1 MNAPLSRSRVL
12 SLVAAGQVFRAS
24 AARAQAG
31 TIRLGSSTQGDSY
44 FQAFYAVEAGF
55 FQRAGLRVELTTFT
69 TAGAIAT
76 ALAGGALDVA
86 WVDPI
91 LVANA
96 FIHGVPWAF
105 FAGGGLYST
114 DAPTTV
120 LCGATNSPIRS
131 GKDLEGKTL
140 AVVSLNSI
148 SSLGVMA
155 WIESTGGDLSK
166 IKLFQT
172 VYSTMVA
179 ALNRGDI
186 AAAFIAEPVLSQ
198 VKKDVQVVSKAYDA
212 IGKSFLING
221 AFSSRAWLAQ
231 NGPLARRFAQAI
243 SETTR
248 WANTHHDETALI
260 VSKDS
265 GVPLEVVRGMTR
277 VKYAD
282 LDVKL
287 LQPVLDA
294 ASRYKAIEKPVSATD
309 IVLQP

>member
-1 MNAPLSRSRVL
+1 MNSPLSRSRVL
-12 SLVAAGQVFRAS
+12 SLVAAASVLRAT
-24 AARAQAG
+24 AVRAQAM

-44 FQAFYAVEAGF
+44 FQAFYAAEAGF
-55 FQRAGLRVELTTFT
+55 FQRAGLKVEVTNFT

-76 ALAGGALDVA
+76 ALAGGALDIA
-86 WVDPI
+86 FVDPI

-96 FIHGVPWAF
+96 FIHGIPWAF
-105 FAGGGLYST
+105 FAGGGLYSSE
-114 DAPTTV
+114 APTSL
-120 LCGATNSPIRS
+120 LCVAPSSPIRT
-131 GKDLEGKTL
+131 GKDLEGKAV
-140 AVVSLNSI
+140 AVVALNSI
-148 SSLGVMA
+148 STLGVMA
-155 WIESTGGDLSK
+155 WIESTGGDLAK

-179 ALNRGDI
+179 TLNRGDV

-198 VKKDVQVVSKAYDA
+198 VKKDVQVLAKAYDA

-231 NGPLARRFAQAI
+231 NAALARRFAQAI

-248 WANTHHDETALI
+248 WANTHHDDTALI

-265 GVPLEVVRGMTR
+265 GVPLDVVRNMTR
-277 VKYAD
+277 VRYAD
-282 LDVKL
+282 LDTRL

-294 ASRYKAIEKPVSATD
+294 AMRYKAIEKPVTATD
-309 IVLQP
+309 IVLQS